1 MTISNAAKR
10 WVADIRAWNHRRT
23 TEVYFVGYPKTGN
36 TWTRFMLGR
45 YVQLLAAA
53 GEMPLFDEQDWLG
66 RCVRPPVGPSMHFT
80 HRPLLWEGQTADDL
94 DEGNVVAPFLKKK
107 VVLIA
112 RHPLDVL
119 VSHWFQ
125 ERHQVA
131 NATALDLRE
140 FIDSPVF
147 GINKY
152 LRFHGLW
159 RDQSPQVDGFHLL
172 RYEDTKL
179 DPEASFRGLLEF
191 LNIEVN
197 NDVLASAID
206 YASFDNM
213 KQMEASGN
221 VPKYGS
227 SGLKVFATGNAS
239 NENSYHVRK
248 GKVGGYRDYLDA
260 AVVRDLQVRIR
271 QELGDWLGYGLEE

>member
-1 MTISNAAKR
+1 
-10 WVADIRAWNHRRT
+10 
-23 TEVYFVGYPKTGN
+23 
-36 TWTRFMLGR
+36 MLGR
-45 YVQLLAAA
+45 YVQLLAGA

-66 RCVRPPVGPSMHFT
+66 RCVRPPVGPAIHFT

-94 DEGNVVAPFLKKK
+94 DHTNVVAPFLKKK

-131 NATALDLRE
+131 DGTATGLEE

-147 GINKY
+147 GIDKY
-152 LRFHGLW
+152 FRFHALW
-159 RDQSPQVDGFHLL
+159 RDQLSQIGGFHLL
-172 RYEDTKL
+172 RYEDTKR
-179 DPEASFRGLLEF
+179 DVEASFRGLLKF
-191 LNIEVN
+191 LGVEVDN
-197 NDVLASAID
+197 EMLASAID

-213 KQMEASGN
+213 KRMEVSGN

-227 SGLKVFATGNAS
+227 SGLKVFATGDVN
-239 NENSYHVRK
+239 NEDSYHVRK
-248 GKVGGYRDYLDA
+248 GKVGGYRDYLDSE
-260 AVVRDLQVRIR
+260 AVHLLQERIW
-271 QELGDWLGYGLEE
+271 QELGGWLGYGQDE